1 MRRWT
6 CSPSH
11 HELDAAPLELLASP
25 LELLRGPLA
34 SPLVLLASPLEL
46 LASPL
51 ELLPIAAVRAFSQL
65 LVRQL
70 TKAKDHLV
78 SARDPNDS
86 PEQHSR

>member
-1 MRRWT
+1 MCRWT

-25 LELLRGPLA
+25 LELLRGLLA

-51 ELLPIAAVRAFSQL
+51 ELLPIAAVRALFPAVCEAADQGEGPSGVCQGSQRL
-65 LVRQL
+65 
-70 TKAKDHLV
+70 
-78 SARDPNDS
+78 S
-86 PEQHSR
+86 